1 MRALFHY
8 FHFLLCRTVVKI
20 FIFFISTEINL
31 SSFFEDEGLERCCR
45 LIEEVAEGV
54 EESTS
59 RGGERTSWL
68 GEKAC
73 LVCVTKAK
81 AFQEF

>member
-1 MRALFHY
+1 MYLLVF
-8 FHFLLCRTVVKI
+8 FFLKVK
-20 FIFFISTEINL
+20 
-31 SSFFEDEGLERCCR
+31 DWKGVAK
-45 LIEEVAEGV
+45 LIEEVAEGA
-54 EESTS
+54 EDS
-59 RGGERTSWL
+59 RSRRGARRSWL